1 MLECSAAISQ
11 QGVEEIEQFEADAP
25 IPLAAPI
32 ITVPITANRLSGQ
45 GKEFRIPAQETS
57 VE

>member
-1 MLECSAAISQ
+1 MLECSSAISQ
-11 QGVEEIEQFEADAP
+11 QGGEEIEQFEAAAP
-25 IPLAAPI
+25 IPLAVPI
-32 ITVPITANRLSGQ
+32 ITVPTTATRLSGQ

>member
-1 MLECSAAISQ
+1 MGECSAAISQ
-11 QGVEEIEQFEADAP
+11 QGVEEIEQFAADAL

-32 ITVPITANRLSGQ
+32 ITVPITAKRLSGQ
-45 GKEFRIPAQETS
+45 GKEFAIPAQETS